1 MIIDKDNAF
10 EIKMTVHSVSAELN
24 ESLLN
29 MQHKL
34 SDPEFY
40 KYKHAV
46 GKVMGELY
54 FKILEPIYEIHL
66 ELDTSKK

>member
-29 MQHKL
+29 MQNKL
-34 SDPEFY
+34 SDPEFH

-46 GKVMGELY
+46 GKVMG
-54 FKILEPIYEIHL
+54 
-66 ELDTSKK
+66 